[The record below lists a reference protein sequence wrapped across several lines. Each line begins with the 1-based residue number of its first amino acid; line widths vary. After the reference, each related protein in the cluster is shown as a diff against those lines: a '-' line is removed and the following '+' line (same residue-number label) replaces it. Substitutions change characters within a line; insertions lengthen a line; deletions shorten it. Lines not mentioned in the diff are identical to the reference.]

1 MGKYVHGTVS
11 WLNPGGKVQEKMKL
25 LSTQREKK
33 LRSNKSNQFD
43 Y

>member
-11 WLNPGGKVQEKMKL
+11 WLNPPASGKVQEKMKL

-33 LRSNKSNQFD
+33 NEVK
-43 Y
+43 